1 MQVQVNVI
9 FDLETEA
16 DRVAIMTRIDDM
28 LRMSGI
34 KANMVPLAGNGT
46 DEAPMRVGG
55 AAQAPDPAPAK
66 TPSPGRVAAAAN
78 ARAAKQQA
86 QQQKIQLGDPQV
98 NSLAGAQ
105 GDIASG
111 INGGDQA
118 GPSDDADDS
127 DDALGLNSPSMSPG
141 EAKDQALALVREAYS
156 AGHVAQV
163 KALQKELGVAKFY
176 DVDVTN
182 GHAFYQRVMKLSSFV
197 CAIISGRSVSE
208 SASSCAVGRGNPRRS
223 NTLSSH
229 ERKSLS

>member
-16 DRVAIMTRIDDM
+16 DRAHIMTRIDDM

-34 KANMVPLAGNGT
+34 KANTVPLSGNGT
-46 DEAPMRVGG
+46 DDAPMRVGG
-55 AAQAPDPAPAK
+55 AAQAPDPAPAR

-98 NSLAGAQ
+98 NSLASAQ
-105 GDIASG
+105 DIAAG
-111 INGGDQA
+111 TNGDA
-118 GPSDDADDS
+118 ADDTDDT

-141 EAKDQALALVREAYS
+141 EAKDAGLALVREAYS

-182 GHAFYQRVMKLSSFV
+182 GHAFYQRVMKL
-197 CAIISGRSVSE
+197 AHE
-208 SASSCAVGRGNPRRS
+208 VGIRR
-223 NTLSSH
+223 
-229 ERKSLS
+229 